1 MGIAIKDKIFKKKK
15 HRQLLSEMA
24 SRFSAMYLI
33 HLQDNTYE
41 EIQADTVFRKRLP
54 QKGDIPAVHRLLFA
68 STKAGAQSP
77 QYYDA
82 FCGESLFL
90 RNHYSGCLD
99 FLEDCGKKRFDYH
112 VFKVSGNESLLIF
125 IENESGMIAEQYDRL
140 KMDTLQENYLFS
152 MIVDLKNDTYQN
164 LVVTEA
170 SAPRQ
175 DYTKLRYSQWRFLIA
190 NMFLPDDKSTFLMLS
205 DPEYIIRRLET
216 EKSFK
221 YEIQMQSMAG
231 EYIWVRLRFNRMEG
245 FSKEMPM
252 FVYTVQDIHSD
263 MVRLL
268 QQENIISAVEE
279 KNHQL
284 ADINKAKSVFI
295 SNMSHEIRTPINAVL
310 GIDEMIIRE
319 ATDETIRSYAYDIK
333 SAGKMLLSIIND
345 ILDYS
350 RIESGKMEI
359 FPAEYSLKTLIDD
372 INSLIFVKMK
382 EKGLTYRLEV
392 DASCPSVL
400 LGDELRIKQVII
412 NLLTNAVK
420 YTEKGS
426 VTFSVG
432 HILRENGEID
442 LTVKV
447 ADTGIGMRSED
458 MSRLFEAYERLDEKR
473 NHNIEGTGLGMGIVV
488 RLLEQMNSHL
498 EVESVYGKGSV
509 FSFVLPQDVVDAT
522 PVGNV
527 FTCQKEDTPQEN
539 NSLTIY
545 APQAKILAVDDNRIN
560 LFVLK
565 GFLKHTGIELD
576 FAQSGKEG
584 LERITQKD
592 YDLVFLDHLMPG
604 MDGIET
610 LKHIREMDGK
620 YRALPV
626 VALTANVMSGARERY
641 LNAGFSD
648 FMEKPFIAADLKRIL
663 LTHLPQKYLQEAK

>member
-77 QYYDA
+77 QYYHA

-152 MIVDLKNDTYQN
+152 MIVDLKNDTCQN

-245 FSKEMPM
+245 FSEEMPV

-279 KNHQL
+279 KNQQL

-319 ATDETIRSYAYDIK
+319 AADETIRSYAYDIK

>member
-68 STKAGAQSP
+68 ASKAGIQSP
-77 QYYDA
+77 QNYDA
-82 FCGESLFL
+82 FNGESLFL

-112 VFKVSGNESLLIF
+112 VFKVSENESLLIF
-125 IENESGMIAEQYDRL
+125 IENESGMIADQYDRL

-152 MIVDLKNDTYQN
+152 MIVDLKNDTCQN

-175 DYTKLRYSQWRFLIA
+175 DYTNLRYSQWRFLIA

-245 FSKEMPM
+245 FSEEMPV

-279 KNHQL
+279 KNQQL

-319 ATDETIRSYAYDIK
+319 AADETIRSYAYDIK

-382 EKGLTYRLEV
+382 EKGLTYKLEV

>member
-1 MGIAIKDKIFKKKK
+1 MGMAIIDKIFKKKK

-279 KNHQL
+279 KNQQL

-319 ATDETIRSYAYDIK
+319 AADETIRSYAYDIK

>member
-15 HRQLLSEMA
+15 HRRLLSEMA

-54 QKGDIPAVHRLLFA
+54 QKGDIASVHRLLFA
-68 STKAGAQSP
+68 STKAGAQSS

-152 MIVDLKNDTYQN
+152 MIVDLKNDTCQN

-245 FSKEMPM
+245 FSEEMPV

-279 KNHQL
+279 KNQQL

-319 ATDETIRSYAYDIK
+319 AADETIRSYAYDIK

>member
-77 QYYDA
+77 QYYHA
-82 FCGESLFL
+82 FCGENLFL

-125 IENESGMIAEQYDRL
+125 IENESGMIADQYDRL

-152 MIVDLKNDTYQN
+152 MIVDLKNDTCQN

-175 DYTKLRYSQWRFLIA
+175 DYTDLRYSQWRFLIA

-221 YEIQMQSMAG
+221 YEIQMQNMAG

-245 FSKEMPM
+245 FSEEMPV

-279 KNHQL
+279 KNQQL

-382 EKGLTYRLEV
+382 EKGLTYKLEV

-420 YTEKGS
+420 YTERGS
-426 VTFSVG
+426 VTLSVG
-432 HILRENGEID
+432 HILRGNGEID

-458 MSRLFEAYERLDEKR
+458 MSRLFGAYERLDEKR

-498 EVESVYGKGSV
+498 EVESVYGEGSA

-527 FTCQKEDTPQEN
+527 FTCQKADTPEEN

-610 LKHIREMDGK
+610 LKHIREMGGK
-620 YRALPV
+620 YRALPI

-641 LNAGFSD
+641 LNTGFSD

>member
-1 MGIAIKDKIFKKKK
+1 MGMAIIDKIFKKKK
-15 HRQLLSEMA
+15 HRQLLSKMTLH
-24 SRFSAMYLI
+24 FSAIYLI
-33 HLQDNTYE
+33 HLQNNTYE
-41 EIQADTVFRKRLP
+41 EIQADAVFRKRLP
-54 QKGDIPAVHRLLFA
+54 QKGDIFTVYRLLFA
-68 STKAGAQSP
+68 ASKTGTQNP
-77 QYYDA
+77 QNYDA
-82 FCGESLFL
+82 FSGENLFL
-90 RNHYSGCLD
+90 RNHYSGRLD
-99 FLEDCGKKRFDYH
+99 FSENSAERRFEYH
-112 VFKVSGNESLLIF
+112 VFKISDNESLLII
-125 IENESGMIAEQYDRL
+125 IENENGIIAEQYDRL
-140 KMDTLQENYLFS
+140 KIDTLQENYLFS
-152 MIVDLKNDTYQN
+152 MIVDLKNDTCQN
-164 LVVTEA
+164 LVVPEA

-175 DYTKLRYSQWRFLIA
+175 DYMNLRYSQWRFLIS
-190 NMFLPDDKSTFLMLS
+190 NMFLPDDKSTFLMLTE
-205 DPEYIIRRLET
+205 PEYIIRHLEN

-221 YEIQMQSMAG
+221 YEIQMQNLTG
-231 EYIWVRLRFNRMEG
+231 KYIWVRLRFKRLEG
-245 FSKEMPM
+245 FSKEMPL

-263 MVRLL
+263 MIRLL

-279 KNHQL
+279 KNQQL

-319 ATDETIRSYAYDIK
+319 TTDETIRSYAYNIK

-350 RIESGKMEI
+350 KIEAGKMEI
-359 FPAEYSLKTLIDD
+359 FPAEYSLKTLIED
-372 INSLIFVKMK
+372 INSLIFVKLK
-382 EKGLTYRLEV
+382 EKGLIYKLEV

-426 VTFSVG
+426 VSFSVG
-432 HILRENGEID
+432 FIPGNNGEIG

-447 ADTGIGMRSED
+447 SDTGIGMRSEE
-458 MSRLFEAYERLDEKR
+458 MSRLFAEYERLDKKR
-473 NHNIEGTGLGMGIVV
+473 NHNIEGTGLGMSIVV

-498 EVESVYGKGSV
+498 EVESTYGEGSV
-509 FSFVLPQDVVDAT
+509 FSFVLPQGVVDAT
-522 PVGNV
+522 PVGSV
-527 FTCQKEDTPQEN
+527 FSCPKAASPQED

-565 GFLKHTGIELD
+565 GFLKNTGIQLD
-576 FAQSGKEG
+576 FAQSGKES
-584 LERITQKD
+584 LDKISKTD

-610 LKHIREMDGK
+610 LKHIRDMGDK
-620 YRALPV
+620 YKTLPII
-626 VALTANVMSGARERY
+626 ALTANVMSGARERY

-648 FMEKPFIAADLKRIL
+648 FTEKPFIAADLKRIL
-663 LTHLPQKYLQEAK
+663 LTYLPQKYLQEAQ